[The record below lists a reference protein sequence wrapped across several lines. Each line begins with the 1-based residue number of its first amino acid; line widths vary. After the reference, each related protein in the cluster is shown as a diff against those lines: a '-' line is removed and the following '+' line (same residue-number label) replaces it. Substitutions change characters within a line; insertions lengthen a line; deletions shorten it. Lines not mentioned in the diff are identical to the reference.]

1 MTSLRR
7 LNFVFSAPILF
18 FLTGAGCQSKDRFM
32 GAAPSTSDPVV
43 GQVAGT
49 SAVVFWTTSEPMSS
63 EIQFGPDTLY
73 GSVGVAGGSAV
84 TTHEVTLSGLAPS
97 TLYHFR
103 VKNRS
108 SAGETLYSYDR
119 TFQTP
124 GAGVTLPLTGEYDFE
139 TGVQQWVPQTY
150 QDSRSVSSVIQ
161 TGVQAHG
168 GSGALQLNVDLR
180 AGGHPELSK
189 GEAYVEF
196 KNLSPMGVPMG
207 FIDLDLVE
215 ISAWVYAPAGARR
228 DAAHPN
234 GVQLFVKDTQGR
246 SEYGPYVS
254 IVEGAWFEVTFS
266 PASGDYAFTTPGFD
280 STMVA
285 MIGVKVGVGGSSSG
299 PDYAGP
305 IYVDSVGF

>member
-1 MTSLRR
+1 MTLLRR
-7 LNFVFSAPILF
+7 LDFVFWAPVLF
-18 FLTGAGCQSKDRFM
+18 FLTVAGCQSKDRFM
-32 GAAPSTSDPVV
+32 GSAPSTSDPVV

-49 SAVVFWTTSEPMSS
+49 SAVFYWTTSEPMTS

-73 GSVGVAGGSAV
+73 GSVGGAGGSAM

-108 SAGETLYSYDR
+108 NAGETLYSYDR

-124 GAGVTLPLTGEYDFE
+124 GAGVTLPLTGDYDFE

-150 QDSRSVSSVIQ
+150 QDSRSVSSVNQ
-161 TGVQAHG
+161 TGSPTYG

-180 AGGHPELSK
+180 AGHPELSR

-196 KNLSPMGVPMG
+196 KNLSPVGVPMG

-215 ISAWVYAPAGARR
+215 ISAWVYAPVGARG
-228 DAAHPN
+228 DPASPN

-246 SEYGPYVS
+246 SEYGPYTS
-254 IVEGAWFEVTFS
+254 IVEGVWFEVTFS
-266 PASGDYAFTTPGFD
+266 PASGDYAFTTTGFD

-285 MIGVKVGVGGSSSG
+285 LIGIKVGVGGSSSG

>member
-1 MTSLRR
+1 MTLPRR
-7 LNFVFSAPILF
+7 LDFVFRAPILF
-18 FLTGAGCQSKDRFM
+18 FLTVAGCQSKDRFM
-32 GAAPSTSDPVV
+32 GAAPSTSDPLV

-49 SAVVFWTTSEPMSS
+49 SAVVYWTTSEPTTS
-63 EIQFGPDTLY
+63 EIQYGPDTLY
-73 GSVGVAGGSAV
+73 GSVGGVGGSAM

-150 QDSRSVSSVIQ
+150 QDSRSVLSIIQ
-161 TGVQAHG
+161 TGVQTYG

-189 GEAYVEF
+189 GEVYVEF
-196 KNLSPMGVPMG
+196 KNLSPVGVPMG

-215 ISAWVYAPAGARR
+215 ISAWVYAPAEARG
-228 DAAHPN
+228 DDAHPN

-246 SEYGPYVS
+246 SEYGPYFNLVG
-254 IVEGAWFEVTFS
+254 GAWFEVKFS
-266 PASGDYAFTTPGFD
+266 PGEDPPEPTPGFD
-280 STMVA
+280 YKKVA
-285 MIGVKVGVGGSSSG
+285 MVGVKVGVGDSSAG
-299 PDYAGP
+299 PDYDGP